1 MKTGIKPL
9 EKKIKRL
16 KKQMF
21 FMCKCEEL
29 TTEEKVNLTTIYVK
43 LLAIYNNK
51 LRQAIHIIDVV
62 I

>member
-16 KKQMF
+16 KKQML

-29 TTEEKVNLTTIYVK
+29 TTQEKADLTTIYVK
-43 LLAIYNNK
+43 LLAIYNKNLK
-51 LRQAIHIIDVV
+51 QAIHVIDVV
-62 I
+62 V